1 MSTREWQRRNGLQAP
16 YTKRQIFAVCVVV
29 SDGILYVVLD
39 QWLKDLLPDA
49 WRWLLVLAFTCS
61 WIAVAVFGIGAMR
74 ADPVDNL
81 VKFPPSE
88 TVAETLPFC
97 PICKV
102 SVQAETK
109 HCWDCQKCVARF
121 DHHCP
126 WLNNCVGAG
135 NYVSF
140 FASIVAL
147 LFMLSILMVATTA
160 AILKFELDF
169 DSIEK
174 VIVLL
179 AVLGIHIP
187 IWLLDAGLLSL
198 HCFLCVKGITTYELL
213 TGKVPSP
220 PSQSKVP
227 RRPSPSPDVIIIA
240 SGLHESKLPS
250 VSHPSTPG
258 EGEQREVMQR
268 VHSGQ
273 STNSTLATEVQR
285 EVNEFIFGPR
295 VAACPLDHPPS
306 TQEDLEACPEDGA
319 EADVVSD
326 TELAAAGPS
335 AERQAAPEIN
345 VVADSDEAH
354 LSAPL
359 EFPQIC
365 RRPFGRSGASNDS
378 DSREQI

>member
-1 MSTREWQRRNGLQAP
+1 MSTSEWQRHNGLQAP
-16 YTKRQIFAVCVVV
+16 YTKRQVFAVFVVL
-29 SDGILYVVLD
+29 SDGILYAILD
-39 QWLKDLLPDA
+39 QWLKDLIPGA
-49 WRWLLVLAFTCS
+49 WRWLLMLAFACS
-61 WIAVAVFGIGAMR
+61 WLAVAIFGIWAMR
-74 ADPVDNL
+74 ANPVDSL
-81 VKFPPSE
+81 VRFPPSE

-102 SVQAETK
+102 AVQSETK

-135 NYVSF
+135 NYVAF

-147 LFMLSILMVATTA
+147 LFMLSILMVATA
-160 AILKFELDF
+160 AILSFDLDL
-169 DSIEK
+169 DSIER

-179 AVLGIHIP
+179 AALGIHVP
-187 IWLLDAGLLSL
+187 IWLLDVGLLSL
-198 HCFLCVKGITTYELL
+198 HCFLCMKGITTYELL

-220 PSQSKVP
+220 PSNSKSP
-227 RRPSPSPDVIIIA
+227 RRISTSPDVVIIA

-250 VSHPSTPG
+250 VSQSSTPG
-258 EGEQREVMQR
+258 EGEMQR
-268 VHSGQ
+268 VQSGQ

-306 TQEDLEACPEDGA
+306 TQDDLEACPEDIE
-319 EADVVSD
+319 EADMVYGTQD
-326 TELAAAGPS
+326 AIE
-335 AERQAAPEIN
+335 ERSTDRPMPPDLNAMT
-345 VVADSDEAH
+345 DSDEGH
-354 LSAPL
+354 LPAPL

-365 RRPFGRSGASNDS
+365 RRPYGRSGSSKDS
-378 DSREQI
+378 CEQI